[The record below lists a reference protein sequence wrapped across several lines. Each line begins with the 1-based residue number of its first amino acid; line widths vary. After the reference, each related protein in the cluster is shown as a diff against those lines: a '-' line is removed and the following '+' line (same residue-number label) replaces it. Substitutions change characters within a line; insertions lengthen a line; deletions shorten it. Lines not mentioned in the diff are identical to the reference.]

1 MVDLVQSVKP
11 LTYAAMHEG
20 LLVPDEAREMIGRS
34 QRGQPFQQVML
45 SAEARSR
52 VELWR
57 EYTPDD
63 DSAFWVSYR
72 DHPGWF
78 LGDTGGNLHY
88 SYDGLTWT
96 IVKRFSAAIKGV
108 FYDGHG
114 RTLAVGLHRRRGDL
128 AGGTGRGRR
137 GLDLGTLVLRSF
149 GALRGHWDVAVQSC
163 GLHPCLQEHPTLDR
177 SERRA
182 VDFGRGL
189 PFGLL
194 WLELFF

>member
-1 MVDLVQSVKP
+1 
-11 LTYAAMHEG
+11 
-20 LLVPDEAREMIGRS
+20 
-34 QRGQPFQQVML
+34 ML

-108 FYDGHG
+108 FYDGMEEPWLWVCTDG
-114 RTLAVGLHRRRGDL
+114 GEIWRGSQAEVGGAWTWELSYSDSSVRFVGI
-128 AGGTGRGRR
+128 GMSQYN
-137 GLDLGTLVLRSF
+137 LVAFIYASKNILRSTDLN
-149 GALRGHWDVAVQSC
+149 GGPWTAVEVFPSVYYGWSC
-163 GLHPCLQEHPTLDR
+163 FSEKGLGE
-177 SERRA
+177 
-182 VDFGRGL
+182 
-189 PFGLL
+189 L
-194 WLELFF
+194 WYANYRDAAMVHN